1 MAQMSAGRAIVE
13 ILKAEGVR
21 AVFGMPGGHTLSIY
35 DALYDT
41 PQIRHVLARHEQ
53 VAASM
58 AAGYAQ
64 LTGEPGV
71 CCVTAG
77 PGATNLVTGIAEAFI
92 GALPIVILAGRAAT
106 TTTHRG
112 ASQEIAQDQVFRPI
126 TKWAVR
132 VDRADSIV
140 EILRQA
146 FVVARSGKP
155 GPVLVDLPRDLLS
168 QLVEFD
174 DYRPAGRPAR
184 VRPQREP
191 VRRAAEALVAAKRP
205 LLVAGGGVIAS
216 DASAVLRQLAERLS
230 IPVLTTLSGRGSL
243 PDDHPLAVGG
253 LGHHRTSLTRDLLPD
268 ADVVLGVGCRFEEQE
283 TNWQESFLP
292 SRKAC
297 YIQVDIDGAELGR
310 SVQPQIGIVG
320 DAREVLQDLLEA
332 VKSMQPGPAN
342 GASTRDRLAKIE
354 IERAKLRDDSMAAAA
369 SEQKPLHPLRPI
381 RIAREVFPRDSVV
394 SIDVG
399 VLAQGMAGAF
409 PNFDLYEPRTT
420 IVPSSFYGM
429 GFTAA
434 ALPVAKLVY
443 PDRPAL
449 GFVGDGSFQ
458 MIMNVLP
465 TAAEHGLPV
474 TWCVLNDQALGS
486 IWDGQRNVF
495 KSRFIGTTFDVQPDF
510 AQVARAC
517 GCHGERVEN
526 AVDVEPA
533 LRRALEANRRGQP
546 AVIDFLVAK
555 ERLEASTEFFTR
567 K

>member
-1 MAQMSAGRAIVE
+1 MAQMNAGRAIVE
-13 ILKAEGVR
+13 VLKAEGVR

-41 PQIRHVLARHEQ
+41 PEIRHVLVRHEQ

-77 PGATNLVTGIAEAFI
+77 PGATNLVTGIAEAFV

-106 TTTHRG
+106 ANAQRG
-112 ASQEIAQDQVFRPI
+112 ASQEIAQEQVFRPI

-132 VDRADSIV
+132 VDRADLV
-140 EILRQA
+140 VDVLRQA

-155 GPVLVDLPRDLLS
+155 GPVLVDLPRDLLA
-168 QLVEFD
+168 QMVEFD
-174 DYRPAGRPAR
+174 AYRPVGRPAR
-184 VRPQREP
+184 VRPERES

-216 DASAVLRQLAERLS
+216 DAADVLREMAEHLS
-230 IPVLTTLSGRGSL
+230 IPVITTLAGRGSL
-243 PDDHPLAVGG
+243 PDDHPLAAGG
-253 LGHHRTSLTRDLLPD
+253 IGHHRTALTRELLPN

-283 TNWQESFLP
+283 TNWQDSYLP
-292 SRKAC
+292 GRKAC

-320 DAREVLQDLLEA
+320 DAREVLRDLLDA
-332 VKSMQPGPAN
+332 IKDAQPAGGPRP
-342 GASTRDRLAKIE
+342 GSQDRLAE
-354 IERAKLRDDSMAAAA
+354 IETVRAKLRADSVAAAA
-369 SEQKPLHPLRPI
+369 SMQKPLHPLRPI
-381 RIAREVFPRDSVV
+381 RTAREVFPRDSVV
-394 SIDVG
+394 AIDVG

-409 PNFDLYEPRTT
+409 PNFDVYEARTT

-429 GFTAA
+429 GFAAA

-443 PDRPAL
+443 PERPAL

-465 TAAEHGLPV
+465 TAAEHHLPV
-474 TWCVLNDQALGS
+474 TWCILNDQALGS
-486 IWDGQRNVF
+486 IWDGQRNVY
-495 KSRFIGTTFDVQPDF
+495 KSRFIGTTFEVQPDF

-517 GCHGERVEN
+517 GCHGERVEDP
-526 AVDVEPA
+526 ADVEPA
-533 LRRALEANRRGQP
+533 LRRALEANKRGQP

>member
-1 MAQMSAGRAIVE
+1 MGQMSAGRAIVE
-13 ILKAEGVR
+13 VLKAEGVR

-41 PQIRHVLARHEQ
+41 PEIRHVLVRHEQ

-106 TTTHRG
+106 STTHRG

-146 FVVARSGKP
+146 FVIARSGKP

-168 QLVEFD
+168 QMVEFD
-174 DYRPAGRPAR
+174 RYRPAGRPAR
-184 VRPQREP
+184 VRPERDP
-191 VRRAAEALVAAKRP
+191 VQRAASALVAAERP
-205 LLVAGGGVIAS
+205 LLIAGGGVIAS
-216 DASAVLRQLAERLS
+216 DASAVLRQLAEHLS

-243 PDDHPLAVGG
+243 PDDHPLAAGG
-253 LGHHRTSLTRDLLPD
+253 IGHHRTSLTRDLLPG

-283 TNWQESFLP
+283 TNWQESYLP
-292 SRKAC
+292 SREAC

-310 SVQPQIGIVG
+310 SVQPEIGIVG
-320 DAREVLQDLLEA
+320 DAREVLQDLLDA
-332 VKSMQPGPAN
+332 VKAMQPAPA
-342 GASTRDRLAKIE
+342 AAPSTRDRLATIDA
-354 IERAKLRDDSMAAAA
+354 ERARLRADSMAAAA

-381 RIAREVFPRDSVV
+381 RMAREVFPRDSAVA
-394 SIDVG
+394 IDVG

-429 GFTAA
+429 GFAAA

-526 AVDVEPA
+526 PADVEPA